1 MTDPCLSSMHLGFS
15 ARREHYRHAREALLG
30 ARGSLT
36 LAGEQAWE
44 PVGEVEDW
52 PFQVSA
58 RPNQVLCGTKY
69 LLVDPRTG
77 RVHPLRVGL
86 NRLGRFA
93 DNDLVFEEI
102 YISRRHCVI
111 LVHARGGCE
120 LHDTASLNGTF
131 LNGQRV
137 REPVRL
143 ASGDC
148 IEMCGRPLLFVSEQD
163 YRAVPE
169 DPVMA
174 TAFG

>member
-1 MTDPCLSSMHLGFS
+1 MHLGIS
-15 ARREHYRHAREALLG
+15 ARREHFRHARSALLG

-52 PFQVSA
+52 HSQAPA
-58 RPNQVLCGTKY
+58 RPNQVLSGTKY
-69 LLVDPRTG
+69 LLVDQRTG
-77 RVHPLRVGL
+77 RAYPLRVGL

-93 DNDLVFEEI
+93 DNDLVFEEL

-120 LHDTASLNGTF
+120 LHDTASRNGTF
-131 LNGQRV
+131 RNGQRV

-143 ASGDC
+143 ASGDWIRVC
-148 IEMCGRPLLFVSEQD
+148 DRPLLFVSEQD

-169 DPVMA
+169 DPVSA
-174 TAFG
+174 TAFA